1 MKRIW
6 DLVNNIFL
14 INIFIGQF
22 FDDLCNQNDNIT
34 KKRLMDILDEF
45 GLEINYN
52 QFFSPLAKKNDQI
65 FFEDFCCLFK
75 ANEENQEIFRKT
87 FGQDLFKPLDNDVR
101 GDNEEKKVNPNYPFP
116 IKIVKKH

>member
-1 MKRIW
+1 
-6 DLVNNIFL
+6 
-14 INIFIGQF
+14 
-22 FDDLCNQNDNIT
+22 
-34 KKRLMDILDEF
+34 MDILDEF

-87 FGQDLFKPLDNDVR
+87 FGQELFKPLDNDVR
-101 GDNEEKKVNPNYPFP
+101 GDIEEKKNPNYPFP